1 MYQPF
6 SFISFLLFTFCF
18 YQIGNA
24 QTTQEP
30 TKTESATRDMELW
43 GNVNIEGYFGKGSF
57 WFAETNWRYSSFQ
70 YAPNLQPT
78 SLYRIQ
84 QKIGYEQ
91 YLDKNWSIGFSV
103 RGVLE
108 KNENQLFTQVYLNH
122 VSSISKHNI
131 ELIKN
136 LSLERIDSDNSFKK
150 PETRINLGLA
160 LAKTFAINQQP
171 RLRPSISYNLSMYH
185 FWLLNSHSLYNRRT
199 FDLARL
205 QLEMAVFLSKNLTL
219 SLFYLDQ
226 TNYFV
231 AEPEFKEINGEMKE
245 SKPLRNLN
253 ITTPILGIRLHLQ
266 LFKNR
271 VPENIRLRFLPY

>member
-6 SFISFLLFTFCF
+6 TFLVAILLTFCF
-18 YQIGNA
+18 HQIANA
-24 QTTQEP
+24 QTIQEP
-30 TKTESATRDMELW
+30 TQTESFTRDMELW

-91 YLDKNWSIGFSV
+91 YLDKNWAIGFSV

-108 KNENQLFTQVYLNH
+108 KSENQLFTQVYLSH
-122 VSSISKHNI
+122 VSNISKHNI
-131 ELIKN
+131 ELIKG
-136 LSLERIDSDNSFKK
+136 LSLERIDTDRQSSK

-160 LAKTFAINQQP
+160 LAKTFKINDQP
-171 RLRPSISYNLSMYH
+171 RLRPSISYNVFMYH

-205 QLEMAVFLSKNLTL
+205 QLEMAVFLRKNLSL

-231 AEPEFKEINGEMKE
+231 AEPEFTEVNGEIKE

-253 ITTPILGIRLHLQ
+253 LTTPILGIRLHLQ
-266 LFKNR
+266 LFKNK